1 MANDKTSIP
10 ESKRILKLTL
20 EPVSGSITMFYAFVD
35 QVKVVQSDGTKKRMW
50 SGEIADAQVK
60 VKIRVL
66 GIGEAEFKLGLDL
79 PGNVNDQSLVCKLS
93 GGYYETSITL

>member
-1 MANDKTSIP
+1 MAKSQTLSPDP
-10 ESKRILKLTL
+10 KRSLKLTL

-35 QVKVVQSDGTKKRMW
+35 QIKVIQSDGTKKRMW
-50 SGEIADAQVK
+50 NGEIAEAQVK

-66 GIGEAEFKLGLDL
+66 GIGEAEFKLGIDL